1 MSDTHTLDRPA
12 SATQLTPGQQA
23 FVAAITDKVGTL
35 LGSQL
40 PGTFEMVS
48 YPPGFHPA
56 VQFGASAYYN
66 STMLDAFNGTLEVG
80 TNGMLTLGNQQF
92 STLYY
97 NILTNATYQYSTA
110 DKKVVN
116 DPNIANQQ
124 ISVINTATSSGFVAA
139 YAVTPV
145 TYQTV
150 MGAVLKNFSK
160 DATDW
165 STSNIS
171 AAAAGLPNAGFASLG
186 QAIASAVQLLSP
198 LNTILGAQSAANAEL
213 SAARANAQKPSAA
226 NGGLP
231 ISATDFYVGWTPMP
245 TNNQIQGG
253 LQSGSKV
260 SIQVQASNFSSTSAS
275 LSINGKTGFSIPIL
289 DVVDIG
295 ITASSSYD
303 WSKST
308 SSSSSLDMTLE
319 YPGVTIVQIDPEPLS
334 ADYVKGWYDQ
344 SLLQSIISGS
354 GDADVSGFK
363 IDPSNQY
370 AVDKMF
376 GKGKAFSRLRTLV
389 VSQAPT
395 ITMVFSADQANSVQ
409 SSFKQSASVDVKL
422 FGLFSVGSFNESYG
436 ITKVHKDSASGTV
449 TVVLAPPAIT
459 GTVPP
464 EKQVCNVLGGVAG
477 YPPPKN

>member
-1 MSDTHTLDRPA
+1 MPDTELMAKQGSA
-12 SATQLTPGQQA
+12 SELTPAQQT
-23 FVAAITDKVGTL
+23 FVDGITSKVGTL
-35 LGSQL
+35 LDGQL
-40 PGTFEMVS
+40 PGTFQMVA

-66 STMLDAFNGTLEVG
+66 STMLDAFNGTLEIG

-97 NILTNATYQYSTA
+97 NILTNATYQYSSA
-110 DKKVVN
+110 DQKVVN

-124 ISVINTATSSGFVAA
+124 ISVVNTATSSGFVAA

-145 TYQTV
+145 NYPTV
-150 MGAVLKNFSK
+150 MGAVLKNFSA

-171 AAAAGLPNAGFASLG
+171 AAASKLPNAGFASLG

-213 SAARANAQKPSAA
+213 AAAMANTQKPTAA

-231 ISATDFYVGWTPMP
+231 ISATDYYVGWTPMP
-245 TNNQIQGG
+245 ANAQIQGG

-260 SIQVQASNFSSTSAS
+260 SIQVEASNFSSTSAS

-289 DVVDIG
+289 DVIDIG
-295 ITASSSYD
+295 ISASSSYD
-303 WSKST
+303 WSKT
-308 SSSSSLDMTLE
+308 TTSSSSLDMTIE
-319 YPGVTIVQIDPEPLS
+319 YPGVTIVQIDPLPLS
-334 ADYVKGWYDQ
+334 ADYAKGWYDQ
-344 SLLQSIISGS
+344 SLLQSIIAGS
-354 GDADVSGFK
+354 GNADVSGFK

-376 GKGKAFSRLRTLV
+376 GKGKAFSRLKTLV

-395 ITMVFSADQANSVQ
+395 ITMVFSADQANSVT
-409 SSFKQSASVDVKL
+409 SSFKENASVDVKL
-422 FGLFSVGSFNESYG
+422 FGLFSVGSFDESYS
-436 ITKVHKDSASGTV
+436 IDKVHTDTASGTV
-449 TVVLAPPAIT
+449 TVTFAPPEIK

-464 EKQVCNVLGGVAG
+464 EQQVCTVLGGVAD
-477 YPPPKN
+477 YPPPS